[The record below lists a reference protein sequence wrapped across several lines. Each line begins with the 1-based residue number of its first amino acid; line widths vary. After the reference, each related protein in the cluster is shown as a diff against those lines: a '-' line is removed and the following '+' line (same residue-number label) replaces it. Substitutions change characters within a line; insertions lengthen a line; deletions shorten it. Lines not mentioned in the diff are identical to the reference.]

1 MEKII
6 KPEYGPPRVED
17 VDPIIQEFVLRIN
30 ALDRGKELFKE
41 EMNTKI
47 VDFAVSR
54 VAFAAKD
61 REEVHRRTK
70 QRVAEL
76 GHLNN
81 VDVSRALELLENMG

>member
-6 KPEYGPPRVED
+6 KPNYGPPRVED
-17 VDPIIQEFVLRIN
+17 VDLIIQEFVLRIN
-30 ALDRGKELFKE
+30 ALERGKELFKD

-47 VDFAVSR
+47 VDFAASR
-54 VAFAAKD
+54 ISSAAKD

-81 VDVSRALELLENMG
+81 VDVSKALELLEHMG